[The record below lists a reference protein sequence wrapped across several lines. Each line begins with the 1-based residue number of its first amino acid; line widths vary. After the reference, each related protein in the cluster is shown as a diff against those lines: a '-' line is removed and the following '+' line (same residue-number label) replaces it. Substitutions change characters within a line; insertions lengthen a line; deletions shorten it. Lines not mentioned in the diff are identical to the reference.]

1 MNENNYLKKSIEMKT
16 ININELNQIKI
27 EKEKKLNILEKKLS
41 KFPFELK
48 EEDKLMS
55 VIFTS
60 FDENFYYS
68 IICKNTDRFDTI
80 EKKLYDAY
88 SQYSETENYFTIN
101 GNRIEKEKTLEYNK
115 IKNNDIIILNQIE

>member
-1 MNENNYLKKSIEMKT
+1 MNENNYLKKKLEMKT
-16 ININELNQIKI
+16 ININELNQIKV
-27 EKEKKLNILEKKLS
+27 EKEKKLNILEKELS

-48 EEDKLMS
+48 GEDKLMS
-55 VIFTS
+55 IIFTS

-68 IICKNTDRFDTI
+68 IICKKTDRFDTI

-115 IKNNDIIILNQIE
+115 IKNNDIIILTQIE